1 MKKIFQN
8 IGVRVSTIT
17 LIINTLLFVFKFVA
31 GLIAHSQ
38 AMVSDAIHSLTDSI
52 TTIIV
57 IFGLVMSSKK
67 ADKEHP
73 YGHERIESVFAI
85 ILAFI
90 LLVTG
95 LSIGYMGIK
104 AIFFTKKLIVPG
116 YLALWAAVISII
128 VKEIMFHYTMHTAK
142 KIASSSM
149 EADAWHHRSDAL
161 SSIGSFIGIL
171 GSRLGLPILDPL
183 CSILICVLIVKA
195 GVEIFIQ
202 ATEEMLDTSCDDATN
217 KQIVDVILSMNEDIS
232 INDLK
237 TRMFGSKIYIDVD
250 IAFDG
255 NMSLNDANV
264 IAQKIHHKIEKTFK
278 LVKHCNIHIMPKINT
293 NEKDISKK

>member
-17 LIINTLLFVFKFVA
+17 LIINTLLFVFKFIA

-38 AMVSDAIHSLTDSI
+38 AMISDAIHSLTDSI

-85 ILAFI
+85 ILSFI

-104 AIFFTKKLIVPG
+104 AVFFSSKLTAPG
-116 YLALWAAVISII
+116 FLALWAAIISII
-128 VKEIMFHYTMHTAK
+128 VKEIMFHYTMRTAK

-183 CSILICVLIVKA
+183 CSVLICILIVKA
-195 GVEIFIQ
+195 SIEIFMQ
-202 ATEEMLDTSCDDATN
+202 ATEEMLDTACDDETN
-217 KQIVDVILSMNEDIS
+217 KEIVDVILSMNEDVKIY
-232 INDLK
+232 NLK
-237 TRMFGSKIYIDVD
+237 TRMFGSKIYIDAD

-255 NMSLNDANV
+255 NMTLNDANV
-264 IAQKIHHKIEKTFK
+264 IAQKIHHKIEKKFK

-293 NEKDISKK
+293 NEKKHI

>member
-17 LIINTLLFVFKFVA
+17 LIINTLLFIFKFIA

-38 AMVSDAIHSLTDSI
+38 AMISDAIHSLTDSI

-85 ILAFI
+85 ILSFI

-104 AIFFTKKLIVPG
+104 AVFFANKLTAPG

-171 GSRLGLPILDPL
+171 GARLGLPILDPL
-183 CSILICVLIVKA
+183 CSILICILIVKA
-195 GVEIFIQ
+195 SIEIFMQ
-202 ATEEMLDTSCDDATN
+202 ATEEMLDTSCDDETN
-217 KQIVDVILSMNEDIS
+217 NEIINVILSMHEDIKIYS
-232 INDLK
+232 LK
-237 TRMFGSKIYIDVD
+237 TRMFGSKIYIDAD

-255 NMSLNDANV
+255 NMTLNDANV
-264 IAQKIHHKIEKTFK
+264 IAQKIHHKIEKKFK
-278 LVKHCNIHIMPKINT
+278 LVKHCNIHIMPIK
-293 NEKDISKK
+293 

>member
-17 LIINTLLFVFKFVA
+17 LIINTLLFVFKFIA

-85 ILAFI
+85 ILSFI

-104 AIFFTKKLIVPG
+104 AVFFTKKIIVPG
-116 YLALWAAVISII
+116 YLALWAAAISII
-128 VKEIMFHYTMHTAK
+128 IKEIMFHYTMRTAK
-142 KIASSSM
+142 RIASSSM

-195 GVEIFIQ
+195 SIEIFIQ
-202 ATEEMLDTSCDDATN
+202 ATEEMLDTACDDETN
-217 KQIVDVILSMNEDIS
+217 KEIVDVILSMNEDIK
-232 INDLK
+232 IYNLK

-255 NMSLNDANV
+255 DMTLNDANV

-278 LVKHCNIHIMPKINT
+278 LVKHCNIHIMPIK
-293 NEKDISKK
+293 